1 MVETIKS
8 IFDTDEFM
16 KYKARWVERRRILS
30 LRKSYYDGS
39 IYRASVFSKENQTI
53 LGTNAYGLYKHMRP
67 LYLPLA
73 RAVDIDAGIIPANWS
88 LVEDIPNYDDIKNA
102 KDTLFDISRW
112 DTEGVLFVHYGAQYG
127 LTGLKVC
134 NIPDGLAI
142 ETIDPMTFL
151 LVNDAVIIAE
161 ERTDEDEK
169 KYEYGEVITAETVRT
184 FKNGVPFAF
193 EDESSEKK
201 YEWKNPIGVVPVVE
215 AKHMETGEK
224 YGEATYSKTIPM
236 LSELNGLASYLADIV
251 KKHAEPQWAV
261 FGSEPSDLA
270 KSGDNVW
277 YFPTINSDAKALVAA
292 VDVSGV
298 LEFVREVRDQVHASL
313 PELSFDE
320 LRKKDQVATATVE
333 LQLMELVLKVKR
345 CRPNYDQCLADALR
359 IAGIAADKIGVSQF
373 SILNDSAI
381 EFDQN
386 RPILPVDPKLAME
399 LEMQALEL
407 EQMKRGLDSRESIN
421 VNA

>member
-1 MVETIKS
+1 MPETIKS
-8 IFDTDEFM
+8 IFDTDEFK
-16 KYKARWVERRRILS
+16 KYKGRWNERRRILS
-30 LRKSYYDGS
+30 MRKSYYDGS
-39 IYRASVFSKENQTI
+39 VYRASVFSKENQTI

-73 RAVDIDAGIIPANWS
+73 RAVDIDAGIIPADWVLASDMSKFEVVN
-88 LVEDIPNYDDIKNA
+88 KA
-102 KDTLFDISRW
+102 KDSLFDASRW
-112 DTEGVLFVHYGAQYG
+112 NTQGVLFVHYGAQYG

-134 NIPDGLAI
+134 NIPNGLVV
-142 ETIDPMTFL
+142 EPIDPMTFL
-151 LVNDAVIIAE
+151 LTGDMVIIAE
-161 ERTDEDEK
+161 ERTDEDGK
-169 KYEYGEVITAETVRT
+169 PYEYGEVITAENVRT
-184 FKNGVPFAF
+184 FKNGLPFAF
-193 EDESSEKK
+193 SGEENLSDTWE
-201 YEWKNPIGVVPVVE
+201 NPIGVVPVVE
-215 AKHMETGEK
+215 AKHIETGER

-261 FGSEPSDLA
+261 FGSEPSELT

-277 YFPTINSDAKALVAA
+277 YFPTTNSDAKALVAA

-320 LRKKDQVATATVE
+320 LRKKDQVATATME

-359 IAGIAADKIGVSQF
+359 IVGIAADKMSIVDL
-373 SILNDSAI
+373 SILNDTEI
-381 EFDQN
+381 EFNQN
-386 RPILPVDPKLAME
+386 RPILPIDPKLAME
-399 LEMQALEL
+399 LEMQALDL
-407 EQMKRGLDSRESIN
+407 EQMKRGSETKEGNN